1 MGMIYLFLIII
12 LLFSVIIHEIS
23 HGYAAYALGDPTP
36 KYDKR
41 LTLNPIN
48 HLDPIGSILVPGVL
62 LVFRLVTGTGFIF
75 GWAKPVRFN
84 PNNLRDK
91 KYGEL
96 KVALAGPLSNILI
109 ALVFGLILRFVPLD
123 YNFAVILDLIVSL
136 NLLLAVFNLMPIYP
150 LDGFHVL
157 STFISEERKVVLMR
171 YNLIFMFVFFFFLF
185 PFVSKF
191 VGFLYSLIVGY

>member
-1 MGMIYLFLIII
+1 MIYIFLILI
-12 LLFSVIIHEIS
+12 LLFSVIIHEVS

-36 KYDKR
+36 KYEKR

-62 LVFRLVTGTGFIF
+62 ILIRVITGSGFIF

-96 KVALAGPLSNILI
+96 KVAIAGPLSNICL
-109 ALVFGLILRFVPLD
+109 ALVFGLVLRLAPLGNSFTEILGLVV
-123 YNFAVILDLIVSL
+123 YI
-136 NLLLAVFNLMPIYP
+136 NLLLAVFNLMPIPP
-150 LDGFHVL
+150 LDGFHIL
-157 STFISEERKVVLMR
+157 STFISEERKAILTK
-171 YNLIFMFVFFFFLF
+171 YSLIFMLVFFFFLF
-185 PFVSKF
+185 PFITKIVD
-191 VGFLYSLIVGY
+191 FLYFLIAG